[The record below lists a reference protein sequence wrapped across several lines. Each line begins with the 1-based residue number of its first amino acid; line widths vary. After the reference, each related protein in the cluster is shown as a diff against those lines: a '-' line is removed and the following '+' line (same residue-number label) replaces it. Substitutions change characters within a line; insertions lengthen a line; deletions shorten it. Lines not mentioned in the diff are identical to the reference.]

1 MSTKPPP
8 RLVDVA
14 TRAGVHVS
22 TASRVLNGSV
32 DSKVRDETRQRV
44 HAAAAE
50 LKYRPNA
57 LARGLKTSTT
67 TTLGLLV
74 RSLSNPVMADMARAA
89 AARAWELGYVV
100 VIAEDDGVI
109 TERAW
114 ERLVDEGRIDGML
127 VASASIGGP
136 ILDFV
141 DQASLPHV
149 FVDHVH
155 PGSGRNV
162 AMREADAGRM
172 AAEHLLALGHHHF
185 GQITGP
191 PAFDSD
197 RRRSEAFR
205 ETVLAAG
212 DPAPVRWVADYTEA
226 SASEAAKAIFAAKHR
241 PTAVFVS
248 ALSHA
253 IGFVATA
260 QHAGIRI
267 PDEMSLICYDDDP
280 LLDYVGVPVTSIR
293 MPMAEL
299 GRVAT
304 GALIDQIDGKA
315 PRDIEIPTL
324 PIIVPRS
331 STTAPT
337 GG

>member
-1 MSTKPPP
+1 M
-8 RLVDVA
+8 RE
-14 TRAGVHVS
+14 
-22 TASRVLNGSV
+22 
-32 DSKVRDETRQRV
+32 ETRRRV
-44 HAAAAE
+44 HAAATE
-50 LKYRPNA
+50 LRYRPNA
-57 LARGLKTSTT
+57 IARGLKTSTT
-67 TTLGLLV
+67 TTLGLLI
-74 RSLSNPVMADMARAA
+74 RSLSNPVMADMARAS

-114 ERLVDEGRIDGML
+114 ERLVREGRIDGML
-127 VASASIGGP
+127 VASASFGGP

-141 DQASLPHV
+141 DQTSLPHV

-172 AAEHLLALGHHHF
+172 AAEHLLALGHHQL

-197 RRRSEAFR
+197 RRRAEAFR
-205 ETVLAAG
+205 QTVLASG
-212 DPAPVRWVADYTEA
+212 RPDPVRWVADYTEA
-226 SASEAAKAIFAAKHR
+226 SASEAAKAIFASKQR

-253 IGFVATA
+253 IGFIATA
-260 QHAGIRI
+260 QRSGIRVPEDI
-267 PDEMSLICYDDDP
+267 SMIGYDDDP
-280 LLDYVGVPVTSIR
+280 LLDYISVPATSIR
-293 MPMAEL
+293 MPLAEL

-304 GALIDQIDGKA
+304 DALIAQITGET
-315 PRDIEIPTL
+315 PRNIEIPTL
-324 PIIVPRS
+324 PIVVLRS
-331 STTAPT
+331 STAAPT

>member
-1 MSTKPPP
+1 MSIPPPP

-14 TRAGVHVS
+14 KRAGVHVS
-22 TASRVLNGSV
+22 TASRVLSGSV
-32 DSKVRDETRQRV
+32 AANVREDTRRRIQT
-44 HAAAAE
+44 AAAE
-50 LKYRPNA
+50 LRYRPNA

-89 AARAWELGYVV
+89 AARAWELGYIV

-114 ERLVDEGRIDGML
+114 ERLVSEGRIDGML

-172 AAEHLLALGHHHF
+172 AAEHLIALGHHHL

-197 RRRSEAFR
+197 RRRAEAFR
-205 ETVLAAG
+205 EAVVAAG
-212 DPAPVRWVADYTEA
+212 RPAPLRWVADYTEA
-226 SASEAAKAIFAAKHR
+226 SASEAATAIFSAKHR

-253 IGFVATA
+253 IGFIATA
-260 QHAGIRI
+260 QRAGVRVPEDLSVIA
-267 PDEMSLICYDDDP
+267 YDDDP
-280 LLDYVGVPVTSIR
+280 LLDYISVPTTSIR

-299 GRVAT
+299 GRIATDALVAQING
-304 GALIDQIDGKA
+304 GAPA
-315 PRDIEIPTL
+315 DIEIPTL

-331 STTAPT
+331 STAAPT